1 MIKKSFGLVL
11 ALLLLSSMCAFAQKT
26 VTIKGHVKFINDDFK
41 VSVYQY
47 YGTGKKVLAETMVD
61 PTTQNYNLTV
71 PVEVPGEAIVDC
83 GEWQDVNIW
92 LEDENLDIDFRG
104 EDTAKI
110 KVKNPPFVYIRGGKN
125 NELMNLINFMA
136 YRNYQAMIAYSQ
148 KTYAAKFADEENRKE
163 LTMSLYDFMGD
174 DFRAYCRFF
183 AESYADRNSVM
194 AAISRLDYDEN
205 KKLIE
210 NTLTRLAA
218 VSPVAKQLSDNY
230 RKEIAEQKMRTERV
244 KVGATAPEF
253 EVKDIKNQTIKPA
266 NFKGKV
272 LVIDFWASWC
282 GPCRQEIPNLK
293 KYYEEFKGKGVEF
306 LSVSIDAKK
315 EAWLKAMK
323 EENMAWKQGWTTDAG
338 KEVMDLYQFSGIPFI
353 LIIDKGGKIYR
364 KNVRG
369 EEIHQGIVDVLAGK
383 PAQEEETT
391 SISMGAMSM

>member
-1 MIKKSFGLVL
+1 MSKKTFRLAL
-11 ALLLLSSMCAFAQKT
+11 ALLLLLPMCAFSQKT
-26 VTIKGHVKFINDDFK
+26 VTIKGHVKFISNDFK

-47 YGTGKKVLAETMVD
+47 YGTGKKVLAETTVD
-61 PTTQNYNLTV
+61 PITQNYNLIV
-71 PVEVPGEAIVDC
+71 PVEKPGEAFVDC

-110 KVKNPPFVYIRGGKN
+110 KIKNPPFVYIKGGKN
-125 NELMNLINFMA
+125 NELMNLLNFMA

-148 KTYAAKFADEENRKE
+148 KTYSTKFADEENKKK

-183 AESYADRNSVM
+183 VEFYADRNSVM
-194 AAISRLDYDEN
+194 AAISRLNYDAN
-205 KKLIE
+205 KELIE
-210 NTLTRLAA
+210 NTLTRLATI
-218 VSPVAKQLSDNY
+218 SPIAKQLSDNY
-230 RKEIAEQKMRTERV
+230 RKEIAEQKMRVERV
-244 KVGATAPEF
+244 KVGAMAPEF
-253 EVKDIKNQTIKPA
+253 EAKDAKNKTIKPA

-282 GPCRQEIPNLK
+282 GPCRQEIPHLK
-293 KYYEEFKGKGVEF
+293 KFYEEFKNKGVEF

-323 EENMAWKQGWTTDAG
+323 EENMAWKQSWVTDAG

-353 LIIDKGGKIYR
+353 LIIDKDGKIYK

-369 EEIHQGIVDVLAGK
+369 EEIRQGITDVLAGK
-383 PAQEEETT
+383 TAKEKETI

>member
-1 MIKKSFGLVL
+1 
-11 ALLLLSSMCAFAQKT
+11 
-26 VTIKGHVKFINDDFK
+26 
-41 VSVYQY
+41 
-47 YGTGKKVLAETMVD
+47 
-61 PTTQNYNLTV
+61 
-71 PVEVPGEAIVDC
+71 
-83 GEWQDVNIW
+83 
-92 LEDENLDIDFRG
+92 
-104 EDTAKI
+104 
-110 KVKNPPFVYIRGGKN
+110 
-125 NELMNLINFMA
+125 MNLINFMA

-148 KTYAAKFADEENRKE
+148 KTYTAKFADEENRKE

-205 KKLIE
+205 KELIE
-210 NTLTRLAA
+210 STLTRLAA

-253 EVKDIKNQTIKPA
+253 EVKDIKNKTIKPA

-323 EENMAWKQGWTTDAG
+323 EENMAWKQGWATDAG

-353 LIIDKGGKIYR
+353 LIIDKDGKIYR

-383 PAQEEETT
+383 PTQEEETT

>member
-1 MIKKSFGLVL
+1 MSKKTFRLAL
-11 ALLLLSSMCAFAQKT
+11 ALLLLLPMCAFSQKT
-26 VTIKGHVKFINDDFK
+26 VTIKGHVKFISNDFK

-47 YGTGKKVLAETMVD
+47 YGTGKKVLAETTVD
-61 PTTQNYNLTV
+61 PITQNYNLIV
-71 PVEVPGEAIVDC
+71 PVEKPGEAFVDC

-110 KVKNPPFVYIRGGKN
+110 KIKNPPFVYIKGGKN
-125 NELMNLINFMA
+125 NELMNLLNFMA

-148 KTYAAKFADEENRKE
+148 KTYSTKFADEENKKK

-183 AESYADRNSVM
+183 VEFYADRNSVM
-194 AAISRLDYDEN
+194 AAISRLNYDAN
-205 KKLIE
+205 KELIE
-210 NTLTRLAA
+210 NTLTRLATI
-218 VSPVAKQLSDNY
+218 SPIAKQLSDNY
-230 RKEIAEQKMRTERV
+230 RKEMAEQKMRVERV
-244 KVGATAPEF
+244 KVGAMTPEF
-253 EVKDIKNQTIKPA
+253 EAKDAKNKTIKPA

-282 GPCRQEIPNLK
+282 GPCRQEIPHLK
-293 KYYEEFKGKGVEF
+293 KFYEEFKNKGVEF

-323 EENMAWKQGWTTDAG
+323 EENMAWKQGWVTDAG

-353 LIIDKGGKIYR
+353 LIIDKDGKIYK

-369 EEIHQGIVDVLAGK
+369 EEIRQGITDVLAGK
-383 PAQEEETT
+383 TAKEKETI